1 MKSLAVIILNWNG
14 ASLLK
19 RYLPAVIS
27 NTAQRVADIRVEI
40 IVADNAS
47 TDESLDIMKSDFPEV
62 TVIRLDKNYGFTG
75 GYNRAIAAVNHDYVL
90 LLNSDVAPSKGWLEP
105 LVTLMENDPTIAIS
119 APKILDDK
127 DHSLFEYAGAAG
139 GLLDIFGYPF
149 CRGRVMNR
157 IEADH
162 GQYDD
167 NADCLWVSGAALL
180 IRRALYIDN
189 GGFDEDF
196 FAHMEEIDLC
206 WRLKNMGHRV
216 VACGESSV
224 FHLGGATLSSA
235 NPHKTYL
242 NFRNNLIMMTK
253 NYNTWWWG
261 FVIFG
266 RLLLDGAAGAMY
278 LMQGKPRFVTAIV
291 KAHWHY
297 FGTLGK
303 SLRKR
308 RELANKRSKSLP
320 KEIFKGIFY
329 FAK

>member
-90 LLNSDVAPSKGWLEP
+90 LLNSDVAPSEGWLEP
-105 LVTLMENDPTIAIS
+105 LVSLMENDPTIAIS

-189 GGFDEDF
+189 GGLDEDF

-261 FVIFG
+261 FVIFC

-278 LMQGKPRFVTAIV
+278 IMQGKPRFVTAIV

-297 FGTLGK
+297 FGTLGS

-320 KEIFKGIFY
+320 KEIFRGIFY

>member
-62 TVIRLDKNYGFTG
+62 TVITLDKNYGFTG

-90 LLNSDVAPSKGWLEP
+90 LLNSDVAPSEGWLEP
-105 LVTLMENDPTIAIS
+105 LVSLMENDPTIAIS

-189 GGFDEDF
+189 GGLDEDF

-278 LMQGKPRFVTAIV
+278 IMQGKPRFVTAIV

-297 FGTLGK
+297 FGTLGS

-308 RELANKRSKSLP
+308 RELSNKRSKSLP
-320 KEIFKGIFY
+320 KEIFRGIFY

>member
-90 LLNSDVAPSKGWLEP
+90 LLNSDVAPNEGWLEP
-105 LVTLMENDPTIAIS
+105 LVSLMENDPTIAIS

-189 GGFDEDF
+189 GGLDEDF

-278 LMQGKPRFVTAIV
+278 IMQGKPRFVTAIV

-297 FGTLGK
+297 FGTLGS

-308 RELANKRSKSLP
+308 RELSNKRSKSLP
-320 KEIFKGIFY
+320 KEIFRGIFY